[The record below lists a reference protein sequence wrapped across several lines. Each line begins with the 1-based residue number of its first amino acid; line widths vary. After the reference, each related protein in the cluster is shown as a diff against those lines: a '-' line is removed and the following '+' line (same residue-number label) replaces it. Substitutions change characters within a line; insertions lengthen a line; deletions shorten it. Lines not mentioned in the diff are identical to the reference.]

1 MIPLVAYSNRVF
13 KTGEVVTLARN
24 LIGVPAPNGGIVPAD
39 KLGPG
44 LVEQVTPDGTVC
56 VRWIDADLEVCLPFE
71 DVRSPGKDARLVT
84 VKRYNRR
91 GECSAS
97 RYKIEA
103 RLGLTHNWIVETRF
117 PNIVR
122 TLRDDGCAWT
132 FRHNP
137 IFNRIVAQWEDP
149 RDEDDAEALT
159 AAELTL
165 SN

>member
-1 MIPLVAYSNRVF
+1 
-13 KTGEVVTLARN
+13 
-24 LIGVPAPNGGIVPAD
+24 VPAE

-44 LVEQVTPDGTVC
+44 LVEQVTSEGTVC
-56 VRWIDADLEVCLPFE
+56 VLWVDAELEVCLQGE
-71 DVRSPGKDARLVT
+71 DLRSPGRGARLVT

-91 GECSAS
+91 GECAAK
-97 RYKIEA
+97 RYRIDTS
-103 RLGLTHNWIVETRF
+103 LGFTHNWTVETRF

-122 TLRDDGCAWT
+122 TLRDDGYTWT
-132 FRHNP
+132 FKHIP
-137 IFNRIVAQWEDP
+137 VFNKIVAQWDDP